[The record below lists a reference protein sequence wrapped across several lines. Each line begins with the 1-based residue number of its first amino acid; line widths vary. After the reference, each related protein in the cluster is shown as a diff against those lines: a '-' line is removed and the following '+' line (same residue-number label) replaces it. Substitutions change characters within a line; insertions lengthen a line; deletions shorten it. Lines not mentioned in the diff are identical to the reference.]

1 MSDLGNKDVMA
12 ANLRRLLNYHDKLQ
26 KQVCSD
32 LNIKETTFS
41 DWINAKNYPRIDKI
55 EMLANYFGV
64 KKSALIERPT
74 TNVSSDAIRIPVL
87 DFVPFD
93 MPIPA
98 IENVLDY
105 EEIPAHMAAIGTF
118 FSLRIKDHSME
129 PLINVGDIVIIQ
141 QVSDVD
147 SGSIAF
153 AVVNGKET
161 VCRKVVKQASGISL
175 APINP
180 AFNPMFFSNEELDSD
195 LVQIIGKVVESRR
208 KFA

>member
-26 KQVCSD
+26 KQVCLD

-64 KKSALIERPT
+64 KKSDLIERPA
-74 TNVSSDAIRIPVL
+74 TNVVSNAVRIPVL
-87 DFVPFD
+87 DFAPSD
-93 MPIPA
+93 IPSPVL
-98 IENVLDY
+98 EDVLDY

-153 AVVNGKET
+153 AVVNGDET
-161 VCRKVVKQASGISL
+161 ICRKVVKQTSGISL
-175 APINP
+175 VPINP
-180 AFNPMFFSNEELDSD
+180 AFNPMFFSNEEIESKI
-195 LVQIIGKVVESRR
+195 VQIIGKVVESRR